1 MLLPLG
7 THRHIEP
14 IVITRR
20 FHLIVQTNVSFGS
33 SPARASR
40 TSDVSPPGI
49 RRTKQTGGKDSNLQP
64 TAHVRWDA
72 VCKLLPLGAGR

>member
-14 IVITRR
+14 IDITRC
-20 FHLIVQTNVSFGS
+20 FHLFVQKFSFGS

-40 TSDVSPPGI
+40 TSGVSPPGK